1 MIMSGLWSGGDLLWM
16 AQHKKPHEKSFL
28 FFRDSLLGV
37 PTVRVHVPSRVF
49 AKAGR
54 YECSGE
60 GHPAHP
66 VSPAAGL
73 SSLPAA
79 GRAPG
84 EGPSLHAP
92 RIWMD

>member
-1 MIMSGLWSGGDLLWM
+1 MHVARARERCSGGVGDCWG
-16 AQHKKPHEKSFL
+16 AVVSR
-28 FFRDSLLGV
+28 FFADSLLGV

-49 AKAGR
+49 AKGGEVR
-54 YECSGE
+54 VYSGE

-92 RIWMD
+92 RIWID